1 MIKGKDTEIRKGR
14 RGGEKN
20 STKIWYIQERMTKN
34 PMKYKASQFGN
45 ENSFQLLAGVAKQKE
60 EFHCHEETATKKL
73 LDHLQL
79 LIYSRLHCANHT
91 VRVEGENIHDRSARK
106 TS

>member
-45 ENSFQLLAGVAKQKE
+45 ENSF
-60 EFHCHEETATKKL
+60 
-73 LDHLQL
+73 
-79 LIYSRLHCANHT
+79 
-91 VRVEGENIHDRSARK
+91 
-106 TS
+106 